1 MRIGVLGATG
11 RIGRLLVSELLQ
23 RGHQV
28 TVLVRDPTRLP
39 QNQEVRRVV
48 GDGRDRQAVADLLE
62 GAEAIVSALGP
73 TAAKDPTVHQD
84 TAVVLIEA
92 MQRAGVS
99 RFVGISGAGI
109 DVSGDQKSRRDRIIS
124 WLVKHLSGAVFTD
137 KVAEYHLWAGSDRD
151 WTLIRAPR
159 LDDGGRTAMIEH
171 DAHRSTRLTTLT
183 RADLVAFIADVVETG
198 SYSRQAPFVANAR

>member
-1 MRIGVLGATG
+1 VKIAVLGATG

-28 TVLVRDPTRLP
+28 SVLIRDPKRLS
-39 QNQEVRRVV
+39 QNQELQMVV
-48 GDGRDRQAVADLLE
+48 GQSRDRQAVADLLE
-62 GAEAIVSALGP
+62 GAEAVVSALGP
-73 TAAKDPTVHQD
+73 TVAKDPTVHQD
-84 TAVVLIEA
+84 TAVVLIET

-109 DVSGDQKSRRDRIIS
+109 DVPGDQKSRRDRTIS

-137 KVAEYHLWAGSDRD
+137 KVAEYQLWAASDRD
-151 WTLIRAPR
+151 WNLIRAPR
-159 LDDGGRTAMIEH
+159 LDDSAKTGMIEH

-183 RADLVAFIADVVETG
+183 RADLVAFVADVVEKG
-198 SYSRQAPFVANAR
+198 SYCRQAPFVANSR